1 MPLDDGS
8 SRPTRAASKDAAATA
23 ETRAPTL
30 TAFRRHRVART
41 VGTLLL
47 LLAAAILHLAAG
59 TGLADL
65 AFVVALACLVVA
77 GLVLSRAEALG
88 RALTE
93 AWRKRAPA
101 KVRVARSRR

>member
-1 MPLDDGS
+1 MSKNTAGS
-8 SRPTRAASKDAAATA
+8 
-23 ETRAPTL
+23 
-30 TAFRRHRVART
+30 V
-41 VGTLLL
+41 LLAL
-47 LLAAAILHLAAG
+47 VLAAAVFLVAL
-59 TGLADL
+59 GLMVIVGDFKL
-65 AFVVALACLVVA
+65 LGSLFMAFVVALACLVVA